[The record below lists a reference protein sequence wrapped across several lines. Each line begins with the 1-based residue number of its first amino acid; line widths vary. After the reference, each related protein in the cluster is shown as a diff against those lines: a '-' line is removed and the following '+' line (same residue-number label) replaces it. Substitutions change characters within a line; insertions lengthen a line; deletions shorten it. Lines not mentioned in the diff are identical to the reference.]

1 MPSLYPFPGNEH
13 IVTRILLALT
23 FAFTLATTSFG
34 FGQVNFNQIAIDSGD
49 ISSNG
54 IAVGDFDGDGILD
67 FVTINYSTLSFY
79 KGLGGGNYANPVNQS
94 ITQSLGQV
102 MAADF
107 NRDGKLDLAV
117 VSVSGESGGL
127 YIFLGNGDGT
137 FHLGTYIALP
147 GNQHFLTLAD
157 FNGDHLPD
165 IAISDNAGTQVYLGK
180 GDGTFTLAS
189 SLSDGGWQIV
199 SGDFNADGHQD
210 IIASNSGGQI
220 ALYLG
225 KGDGTFA
232 APVVQTVSD
241 LQWMAVGDFY
251 NDRVQSLVV
260 LAGLY
265 NPPNFSEWLY
275 PVRYANGKLT
285 LGPKTVLA
293 QTIGDPYQA
302 IAAGDLDG
310 DFKDD
315 IYVVGG
321 GFNTGAIAVYGL
333 GNGDGTFQG
342 PYQGLYWGDLQND
355 VLIRDLDGDSRH
367 DVGIPYTWIMQ
378 SGSGL
383 DALTNT
389 SAATNCP
396 LPKGPYTSF
405 QRLALNICA
414 PTNGQVVG
422 QTFTF
427 KGSGSAFN
435 GVAKRMELWIDGK
448 KVSQN
453 LEDQLNATVTL
464 SRGNHV
470 ASFVVVN
477 TFDEYT
483 SKTVNFTARY

>member
-1 MPSLYPFPGNEH
+1 VIRN
-13 IVTRILLALT
+13 LLALT
-23 FAFTLATTSFG
+23 FALTLATTSFG

-54 IAVGDFDGDGILD
+54 IVAGDFDGDGILD
-67 FVTINYSTLSFY
+67 LVTINTSTLSFY

-94 ITQSLGQV
+94 ITPNLGQV
-102 MAADF
+102 TAADF

-117 VSVSGESGGL
+117 VTNSGTGAL
-127 YIFLGNGDGT
+127 NIFLGNGDGT
-137 FHLGTYIALP
+137 FRPGTSVALP
-147 GNQHFLTLAD
+147 SGQHFLTLAD
-157 FNGDHLPD
+157 FNDDHLPD
-165 IAISDNAGTQVYLGK
+165 IAVSDSQGTQVYLGK
-180 GDGTFTLAS
+180 ADGTFALAS
-189 SLSDGGWQIV
+189 SLSNGGWQIV

-210 IIASNSGGQI
+210 IIASNLGGQL

-232 APVVQTVSD
+232 PALLQTVSD

-251 NDRVQSLVV
+251 NNRVQSLLV
-260 LAGLY
+260 LAGQY
-265 NPPNFSEWLY
+265 DPPNFSEWLY
-275 PVRYANGKLT
+275 PVRYANGQLV
-285 LGPKTVLA
+285 LGPETVLA
-293 QTIGDPYQA
+293 QSIGDPYQA

-315 IYVVGG
+315 AYIVGG
-321 GFNTGAIAVYGL
+321 GFNTGAIAVYVL

-342 PYQGLYWGDLQND
+342 PYQGLYWGDLQSD

-367 DVGIPYTWIMQ
+367 DVGIPFTSIFDDVGGM
-378 SGSGL
+378 

-396 LPKGPYTSF
+396 LPKGPYISF
-405 QRLALNICA
+405 QRLAVNICA
-414 PTNGQVVG
+414 PSNNQVVG

-448 KVSQN
+448 KVAQN

-464 SRGNHV
+464 SRGSHV

-477 TFDEYT
+477 TFDEYV
-483 SKTVNFTARY
+483 SKTVSFTAQY